1 MQDTTAV
8 VHFSLH
14 LAKSHNKILHLGNC
28 HIISTTKVKVKCAE
42 YMKAEGFNRYLI
54 NLFEKEANLNCKHK
68 QQTLNFNLY
77 YL

>member
-54 NLFEKEANLNCKHK
+54 N
-68 QQTLNFNLY
+68 
-77 YL
+77 